1 MATIENFIHLPDVQS
16 SDFLKLTSLLK
27 LLFLVTT
34 GCNYQLLRKR
44 IMNMLTLFPQN
55 SHPHLLRSLKQWLDQ
70 LKIHDRQ
77 IAHRIAELIP
87 AQCPFERNITLF
99 RTGNRPYSA
108 SVQTHPTLPLRYIR
122 QS

>member
-27 LLFLVTT
+27 LLFLVTI

-55 SHPHLLRSLKQWLDQ
+55 SHPNLLRSLKQ
-70 LKIHDRQ
+70 
-77 IAHRIAELIP
+77 
-87 AQCPFERNITLF
+87 
-99 RTGNRPYSA
+99 
-108 SVQTHPTLPLRYIR
+108 
-122 QS
+122 